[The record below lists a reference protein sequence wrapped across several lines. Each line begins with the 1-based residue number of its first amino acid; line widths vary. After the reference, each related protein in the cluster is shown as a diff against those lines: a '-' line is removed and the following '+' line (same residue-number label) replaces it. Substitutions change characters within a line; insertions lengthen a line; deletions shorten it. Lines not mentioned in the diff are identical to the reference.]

1 MKKTIK
7 LIFISIIFIFYISIS
22 TSSVSAREYTVY
34 DEHDWRGTTLAEIAK
49 VYIGDKSA
57 SEISINGLRLEMA
70 KRVCDGW
77 AWGCKTNIGLETYQD
92 YVNRKADKLALWI
105 GWELHIWCWNG
116 LLAKF
121 IFCVTSYTKPT
132 VSADKS
138 STDWEQN
145 IWKITLTT
153 NANNYRRFSWVSA
166 SHCTSSWEWFVDW
179 QKIDVI
185 WEWDNTLYLCVKSNA
200 VNSCSTAKTNTWEW
214 TYRWDETKPTD
225 ADITNNTY
233 KNLSA
238 DSYSYPISV
247 WVNNWS
253 PIEIINYKYED
264 ETFPHLFNTW
274 TKNTGSF
281 VINDWEMTEVDND
294 RRISWERQYTFQI
307 TKLCD
312 EAWNCYSG
320 HYTKTHNVYA
330 NIEKLWIFKIKPTSQ
345 FTNWNEIADWAEY
358 TLKAILED
366 EYWNQII
373 PATWIERTIDLNFE
387 WTNTLNKNQYDD
399 TWDAVYLNT
408 PNYSALENRLTWN
421 PFDTTFYELES
432 NNWEYHFNFKVYA
445 PTNIPLDP
453 GHDFEIN
460 KILVTVDQSDPTS
473 PSNPEIVTRNNLL
486 LNNSN
491 VDFNFLPLYTTAF
504 SWEQE
509 NSWLVVEITQTGWL
523 VSLNERNDTTTSNWQ
538 ILLIKNWTVKDNF
551 NWVWAIDKSHILD
564 WRDITNNPANYYS
577 FDNTQINI
585 SKELKFYTQFNMN
598 PHNPPA
604 GLSNDINKLYVNSY
618 LRYTINANVITYI
631 WDILWWK
638 DTNNA
643 WLKIYW
649 TSNIDSSKQRD
660 ITTDQDKDIN
670 NIEWNIDKAIL
681 RKNIRSNVSDII
693 NNIAI
698 DNDTNVEYT
707 DRKLIWDKYIYFDLS
722 NDTDKI
728 INLNVSNLEESK
740 TIIIKWWNLYLTCDT
755 SPVKCWTSWDNL
767 PGIIVLKDEN
777 WNWWK
782 LYIDPEISKIDAII
796 YLDKSILSYND
807 PNNWGFWEIS
817 PNNWG
822 TSNVLNK
829 QLYIHG
835 SLFSE
840 NTIWWSYLA
849 DPICPY
855 YLGYTNNIC
864 ELDESQK
871 YDLNYLRRWFEDPDN
886 LIDDSLWEYPI
897 IIEYNPQLQ
906 INPPEI
912 FNN

>member
-1 MKKTIK
+1 M
-7 LIFISIIFIFYISIS
+7 
-22 TSSVSAREYTVY
+22 
-34 DEHDWRGTTLAEIAK
+34 
-49 VYIGDKSA
+49 
-57 SEISINGLRLEMA
+57 
-70 KRVCDGW
+70 
-77 AWGCKTNIGLETYQD
+77 
-92 YVNRKADKLALWI
+92 
-105 GWELHIWCWNG
+105 
-116 LLAKF
+116 
-121 IFCVTSYTKPT
+121 
-132 VSADKS
+132 
-138 STDWEQN
+138 
-145 IWKITLTT
+145 
-153 NANNYRRFSWVSA
+153 
-166 SHCTSSWEWFVDW
+166 
-179 QKIDVI
+179 
-185 WEWDNTLYLCVKSNA
+185 
-200 VNSCSTAKTNTWEW
+200 
-214 TYRWDETKPTD
+214 
-225 ADITNNTY
+225 
-233 KNLSA
+233 
-238 DSYSYPISV
+238 
-247 WVNNWS
+247 
-253 PIEIINYKYED
+253 
-264 ETFPHLFNTW
+264 
-274 TKNTGSF
+274 
-281 VINDWEMTEVDND
+281 
-294 RRISWERQYTFQI
+294 
-307 TKLCD
+307 
-312 EAWNCYSG
+312 
-320 HYTKTHNVYA
+320 
-330 NIEKLWIFKIKPTSQ
+330 
-345 FTNWNEIADWAEY
+345 
-358 TLKAILED
+358 
-366 EYWNQII
+366 
-373 PATWIERTIDLNFE
+373 
-387 WTNTLNKNQYDD
+387 
-399 TWDAVYLNT
+399 
-408 PNYSALENRLTWN
+408 
-421 PFDTTFYELES
+421 
-432 NNWEYHFNFKVYA
+432 
-445 PTNIPLDP
+445 
-453 GHDFEIN
+453 
-460 KILVTVDQSDPTS
+460 
-473 PSNPEIVTRNNLL
+473 
-486 LNNSN
+486 
-491 VDFNFLPLYTTAF
+491 
-504 SWEQE
+504 
-509 NSWLVVEITQTGWL
+509 
-523 VSLNERNDTTTSNWQ
+523 
-538 ILLIKNWTVKDNF
+538 
-551 NWVWAIDKSHILD
+551 
-564 WRDITNNPANYYS
+564 
-577 FDNTQINI
+577 
-585 SKELKFYTQFNMN
+585 KFYTQFNMN

-871 YDLNYLRRWFEDPDN
+871 YDLNYLRRWFEDPDD